1 MNTKSTELWCEH
13 EFVVVV
19 NRSSGKETH
28 CVSMFGDGE
37 LIEDIVFDDQDARV
51 VKEVSQEANERNEVE
66 YNAQGHIMITRK
78 TEPGEHGTVQVHEA
92 SHGALRSERT
102 TIQTIAG
109 ETVVLREKLFTSNV
123 LQSEAETHYTPE
135 GIPSL
140 TVTSSFAADGRLV
153 KSEQVVWHSE
163 NRPALSECTE
173 YDWYGAPE
181 FQTNTLHHTDG
192 TVIWQERTKA
202 PESAAKPSKTE
213 SFAFEIKPKAINN
226 GGSGAG
232 DALVQPSRSVVGDA
246 LVPSRS
252 AVLNSKTPTKIRASQ
267 REGASPSPTIAGSDR
282 YALIA
287 PFKST
292 QTKSKR

>member
-1 MNTKSTELWCEH
+1 MNTKSTEFWCEH
-13 EFVVVV
+13 EFIVVV

-37 LIEDIVFDDQDARV
+37 LIEDVVFDDQDARV

-78 TEPGEHGTVQVHEA
+78 TEPGEHGTVQVHES
-92 SHGALRSERT
+92 SHGSIRSERT

-109 ETVVLREKLFTSNV
+109 ETVVLREKLFTGNV

-140 TVTSSFAADGRLV
+140 TATSSFAADGRLV
-153 KSEQVVWHSE
+153 KTEQVVWHSE

-181 FQTNTLHHTDG
+181 FQTNTLHNTDG

-202 PESAAKPSKTE
+202 PESVAEPSKTE
-213 SFAFEIKPKAINN
+213 SFAFEVKPKIV
-226 GGSGAG
+226 G
-232 DALVQPSRSVVGDA
+232 DGLAQPSRSVVGEGLA
-246 LVPSRS
+246 PSRY
-252 AVLNSKTPTKIRASQ
+252 AVQTSKMTPSKGRASQ
-267 REGASPSPTIAGSDR
+267 RDGASPSTIPGSDR

-287 PFKST
+287 PFKSSP
-292 QTKSKR
+292 TKSKR